1 MVEHPAAPGEVIG
14 YALVSDL
21 AAVRAFV
28 TARAL
33 ALGLSRDRADLLT
46 LAVNELATNTLQY
59 TEEGG
64 EVQLWSESGQVFCDV
79 LDQGPVLTFG
89 SSMPA
94 ADAVRGRGL
103 AIVEMVCDHVAGFA
117 GSRGSVVRLQLGLL

>member
-1 MVEHPAAPGEVIG
+1 MVEHPALPGESIA
-14 YALVSDL
+14 YRLVSDL

-79 LDQGPVLTFG
+79 LDQGPVLHFG
-89 SSMPA
+89 AAMPA
-94 ADAVRGRGL
+94 ADAMRGRGL
-103 AIVEMVCDHVAGFA
+103 AIVAMVCDDVAGFA
-117 GSRGSVVRLQLGLL
+117 GTRGSIVRLRLGIG

>member
-1 MVEHPAAPGEVIG
+1 MVERPPGPGEAIG
-14 YALVSDL
+14 YHLVSDL

-64 EVQLWSESGQVFCDV
+64 EVQLWSEAGQIFCDV
-79 LDQGPVLTFG
+79 LDQGPVLVFG
-89 SSMPA
+89 SAMPA

-117 GSRGSVVRLQLGLL
+117 GSRGSIVRLQLGLL